1 MDISNLPS
9 LDLPAQ
15 HSTVKSSAA
24 QRSAAQHSTA
34 AELKAE
40 TKANLKTRL
49 ELGSDFLR
57 VQLLRVARS
66 SAVFAI
72 LCVTNAA

>member
-1 MDISNLPS
+1 MDSSNLPS

-15 HSTVKSSAA
+15 HSTV
-24 QRSAAQHSTA
+24 QCSAAQHSTA

-40 TKANLKTRL
+40 TKANPKTRL
-49 ELGSDFLR
+49 ELGSDFMR

-66 SAVFAI
+66 SAVFAT